1 MLDPKDIHIILIG
14 CQRCEDYRHNLEIIR
29 YNWLDYGRDIWLT
42 TVFNGDQNECPS
54 GIGENT
60 FIYLPENR
68 GYGYGAL
75 DAFNKGLEFARSGY
89 RPYVAIFNF
98 DVWFLTQDGFD
109 IAMSEF
115 IDSGQ
120 AFAAGYHQSHHW
132 AMTDCMF
139 FRRDFLQKL
148 LPIEDRVLA
157 SRKANKWLEREM
169 IGTELGFENMEEW
182 MMYSINKAVSDGK
195 VREIRENKTN
205 DDLMTNIDN
214 NLMNEWFQL
223 ERDGHPRYRYT
234 GKYKLIH
241 EHEDEVKRE
250 LLTKLNIKK
259 GHNICKYLG
268 IKIKHNVLNDVRQA
282 DGTTMAI

>member
-1 MLDPKDIHIILIG
+1 MFDPKDIHIILIG